1 MNLQLSN
8 HYQNWSIMSTAQI
21 KEVLHRRIEEV
32 DERFLKV
39 MYAMAETYM
48 EEIEDAELE
57 AIVNNMPPNPNWK
70 RMTKAELVA
79 EIEEAD
85 AQIDRGE
92 FFTSEELEKEM
103 EKW

>member
-1 MNLQLSN
+1 
-8 HYQNWSIMSTAQI
+8 MSTAQI

-57 AIVNNMPPNPNWK
+57 AIVNSIPANSDWK
-70 RMTKAELVA
+70 PMT
-79 EIEEAD
+79 EEQLMERLEESS
-85 AQIDRGE
+85 AQFKQGDYVTID
-92 FFTSEELEKEM
+92 ELEKEM